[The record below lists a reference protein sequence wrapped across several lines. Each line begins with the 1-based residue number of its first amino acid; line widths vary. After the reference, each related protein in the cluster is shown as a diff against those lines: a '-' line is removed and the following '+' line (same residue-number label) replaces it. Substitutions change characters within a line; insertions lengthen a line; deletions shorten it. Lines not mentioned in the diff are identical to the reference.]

1 MEQKNCCKC
10 QATNTIELST
20 IRNTTWCRQC
30 FIEQINIKFF
40 QGLKIAKEY
49 CRPPPKRD
57 GIRTITEPASLVIHF
72 KNDLSSFLT
81 LQLMRN
87 YLNTNQDRSTAKWKS
102 PIDFSTIEVIS
113 IDFGSASS
121 FISIDSSSETK
132 LVNEE
137 GNRPLTEDE
146 GTLRS
151 MVESL
156 GFSLKILNLDDLFD
170 SPASVEE
177 SSPNGCSPRCFV
189 DLSDPN
195 LPIKTIAPTD
205 PRFSTPSSTETVMK
219 PLANTLRPLTQ
230 TSRRSLI
237 ESLINK
243 RLLDFCKHKP
253 RNKVLVK
260 PTTSTQMAIDTL
272 AGVSLGNGWSLD
284 QQIGPSSCIDDV
296 LVCRPLAQIVD
307 AELFQYSKLMQLDHS
322 YPLIHQAP
330 TKKADIP
337 ALITDFVVKLEEN
350 YPMTS
355 SVINQTVNKIG
366 KNKSA
371 LTSSSTTSPKTTR
384 TATNGK
390 DCSVTRTCPICH
402 LSSDREANEWKRSIT
417 LSTHEPPTTATPNAR
432 SDESEIVRPVE
443 EEEEDEPMRLRDQ
456 LCYACLVT
464 FNDHQYIAHS
474 SQSGHDWV
482 QLPGFYQPLTQLPVA
497 PAATPPR
504 PSLSANHL
512 QAVLDQFLISD

>member
-20 IRNTTWCRQC
+20 IRNTTWCR
-30 FIEQINIKFF
+30 
-40 QGLKIAKEY
+40 
-49 CRPPPKRD
+49 
-57 GIRTITEPASLVIHF
+57 
-72 KNDLSSFLT
+72 LT

-121 FISIDSSSETK
+121 YISFDSSSETK

-371 LTSSSTTSPKTTR
+371 LASSSTTSTKTTR

-417 LSTHEPPTTATPNAR
+417 LSTHEPPTTATPNAS

-443 EEEEDEPMRLRDQ
+443 EEEEDEPIRLRDQ